1 MDRLTLRMPEE
12 QLQGV
17 AALVDR
23 GQFSDRSAAIRTA
36 VRRMLDEE
44 IDWWDQEAPDHD
56 AEQRRRQRQRLAS
69 APEETLT
76 GRHLK
81 AAYERAGEYGTV
93 NGRIAE
99 VRDDDRDRRTLV
111 VDGTVLTV
119 ADLLDFDLSQ
129 PTNRA
134 RSYRQEVD

>member
-44 IDWWDQEAPDHD
+44 IDWWDEQAPDHD
-56 AEQRRRQRQRLAS
+56 AEQRRQKRQRLAS
-69 APEETLT
+69 APAEVVT
-76 GRHLK
+76 GQRLK
-81 AAYERAGEYGTV
+81 AAFERAGEYGTV
-93 NGRIAE
+93 NGRVTE
-99 VRDDDRDRRTLV
+99 VRDNDSDRRTLV
-111 VDGTVLTV
+111 VDGHVVAV
-119 ADLLDFDLSQ
+119 ADLLDFELRRDER
-129 PTNRA
+129 TYRI
-134 RSYRQEVD
+134 RQEGD